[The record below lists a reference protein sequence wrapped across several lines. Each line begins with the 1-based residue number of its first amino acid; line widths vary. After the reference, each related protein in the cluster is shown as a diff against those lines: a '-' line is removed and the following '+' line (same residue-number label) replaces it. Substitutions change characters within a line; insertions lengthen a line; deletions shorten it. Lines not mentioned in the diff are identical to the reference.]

1 MRLFSAPDMGFSEP
15 CKVNLLDSFIYRM
28 SVRIRHDDKGRQG
41 ECVLTWSNYGLPSI
55 TRDMVMSQLPDF
67 IIFHLERTSSLENV

>member
-1 MRLFSAPDMGFSEP
+1 MTFSVDG
-15 CKVNLLDSFIYRM
+15 RM